1 MFQPAEQSVPHRE
14 TLCFTVSVLRVL
26 SVETDGF
33 MQGNCLS
40 PVMLLPLRTGLSREM
55 PKVIVGLLK
64 IKLFLLTGLSREM
77 SKVIVGLLKIKLF
90 LLTGLSRE
98 ISKVIVELLKIK
110 LSLRTGLGRES
121 IARLAKTER
130 DKA

>member
-1 MFQPAEQSVPHRE
+1 MFHGVGTES
-14 TLCFTVSVLRVL
+14 L

-55 PKVIVGLLK
+55 
-64 IKLFLLTGLSREM
+64 

-90 LLTGLSRE
+90 LRTGLSRE

-110 LSLRTGLGRES
+110 LSLHTGLGRES
-121 IARLAKTER
+121 IARLTRTER